1 MDKIDSFFSNADE
14 REPDLRELD
23 KLICETVPDVAA
35 DRQILPGMAKQMM
48 SYGMFHYVYAS
59 GREGDW
65 PVIALANQKNYI
77 SLYVMAVGETGYM
90 AEAYGDRLGKVDVGK
105 SCIRFKKLDDLN
117 LDEVRNI
124 LRDAEAWW
132 RQQPKPGVQ

>member
-1 MDKIDSFFSNADE
+1 MSTIETFFTNADE

-23 KLICETVPDVAA
+23 QLICETIPEVAA
-35 DRQILPGMAKQMM
+35 DRQLLPGMAKQMM

-77 SLYVMAVGETGYM
+77 SLYVMAGNDKGYA
-90 AEAYGDRLGKVDVGK
+90 AERFDTRLGKVNVGK
-105 SCIRFKKLDDLN
+105 SCIRFKHLSDLN
-117 LDEVRNI
+117 LDEIRNL
-124 LRDAEAWW
+124 LREAEAWW
-132 RQQPKPGVQ
+132 REQPKT